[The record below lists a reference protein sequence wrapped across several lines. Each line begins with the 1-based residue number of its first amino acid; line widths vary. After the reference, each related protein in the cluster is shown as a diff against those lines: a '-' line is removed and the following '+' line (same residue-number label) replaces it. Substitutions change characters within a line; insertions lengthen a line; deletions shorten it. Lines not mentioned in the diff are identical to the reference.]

1 MKEPRYR
8 FYKNHRSDKVW
19 WVDELGEDG
28 EPLIGTLMVSF
39 DRKTVIN
46 LWTDYA
52 RLTDEQRMLFN
63 TENPYWAEYFGK

>member
-1 MKEPRYR
+1 MKEPKYK
-8 FYKNHRSDKVW
+8 FYKKHRADKVW

-46 LWTDYA
+46 LWNDYA
-52 RLTDEQRMLFN
+52 GLTDEQKMLFN
-63 TENPYWAEYFGK
+63 TENPYWGEYFGK